1 VIIPCH
7 DDGPLAVDAVR
18 SAREQE
24 PVELVVVD
32 DGSTDPATAAAL
44 DGLRAEGT
52 TVIRQENAGL
62 GPARMTGVAATS
74 APFVYPLDSDD
85 LLEPNALGDLADA
98 LEAAPP
104 DVAFAWGDYLIFGE
118 YDGRYRAPR
127 RFLPWSLTYVNQY
140 PVSSL
145 IRRSALEAAGGW
157 QWRTYEDW
165 DLWLRFVGLGLTG
178 VAVDRIVYRRRL
190 HGTGR
195 LLQATRGEHADL
207 YARLRERHP
216 QVFADRPRL
225 RRAEGTPLWKRAA
238 YPILFGRRGV
248 VPFRLE
254 AWLQRTMMKRGIR
267 LSR

>member
-18 SAREQE
+18 SVREQE
-24 PVELVVVD
+24 PVAVVVVD

-44 DGLRAEGT
+44 DDLRAEGI
-52 TVIRQENAGL
+52 TVIRQDNAGA

-85 LLEPNALGDLADA
+85 LLEPGALGDLADA

-104 DVAFAWGDYLIFGE
+104 EVGFAWGDYVIFGE
-118 YDGRYRAPR
+118 YDGRYRSPR
-127 RFLPWSLTYVNQY
+127 SFLPWSLTYVNQY

-157 QWRTYEDW
+157 QWRVYEDW
-165 DLWLRFVGLGLTG
+165 DLWLSFVELGLTG

-190 HGTGR
+190 HGIGR
-195 LLQATRGEHADL
+195 LIKDARRDHADL

-216 QVFADRPRL
+216 QAFASRPSL
-225 RRAEGTPLWKRAA
+225 RRAEGTPLWKRAV
-238 YPILFGRRGV
+238 YPILFGRRWV

-254 AWLQRTMMKRGIR
+254 AWLQRTMMKRGLR
-267 LSR
+267 LS